1 MKNNVE
7 LQLDVQNAIQ
17 LEPLLNT
24 AEIGVIVK
32 DGVVSLTGVVD
43 CYAKKMEAEN
53 AAKKVIG
60 VKALVEKIEVKLP
73 CSLVKSSAEIAVD
86 VLSTLKSNWS
96 VPEIKISVKVE
107 DGWVTL
113 EGELGWNY
121 QKDAAK
127 RAITYVEGVKGVTN
141 NITIKSESTD
151 TIEQEDIEKAIA
163 RSWSVDDKDIHVHV
177 SGTTVTLTGSVDSFY
192 QKEEAGR
199 IAWNARGIW
208 HLENQLAID
217 YYPARAH

>member
-1 MKNNVE
+1 MKNNAE
-7 LQLDVQNAIQ
+7 LQLKVQNAIQ
-17 LEPLLNT
+17 CEPLLNV
-24 AEIGVIVK
+24 AEIGIVAK
-32 DGVVSLTGVVD
+32 DGVVYLTGVVD
-43 CYAKKMEAEN
+43 SYAKKTEAEN
-53 AAKKVIG
+53 AAKKVVG

-73 CSLVKSSAEIAVD
+73 VSLVKSNAEIATEIV
-86 VLSTLKSNWS
+86 SALKSNWS

-127 RAITYVEGVKGVTN
+127 RAITYIDGVKGVTN
-141 NITIKSESTD
+141 NIRIKSESAD
-151 TIEQEDIEKAIA
+151 TIEQGDIEKAMA
-163 RSWSVDDKDIHVHV
+163 RSWSVDDKNIHVHV

-199 IAWNARGIW
+199 IAWNTRGIW
-208 HLENQLAID
+208 HLENELAID
-217 YYPARAH
+217 YYHARVH